1 MLPVDPLSRL
11 RHRLLTHAPNVGMPA
26 VAALPDLRLIRNE
39 QPYSNHCGAYEP
51 CVALIVQGRKRLT
64 LGGTLLDYGP
74 ERYLIASMDLPVTAA
89 LLEASPERPY
99 LALALRLDPR
109 EIASLM
115 LEVPPGGGG
124 GRADDDRALGT
135 GAVTPTLLDAFDRL
149 LALLDQPD
157 DIPAL
162 APLLRRE
169 IHYRLLTG
177 EAGARLRQ
185 MATAG
190 SPSQQVAR
198 AVALLNQRFDQPLR
212 VDDLARAAGMGAS
225 VFHQR
230 FKALT
235 AMSPLQYQKALRLS
249 EARRLM
255 LSDRLDASTAAY
267 RVGYESP
274 SQFSREYARRFG
286 APPARDIAA
295 LRERE
300 TV

>member
-1 MLPVDPLSRL
+1 MLPANPLARL
-11 RHRLLTHAPNVGMPA
+11 GARLMTHAPDVGIHP
-26 VAALPDLRLIRNE
+26 VPALPGLVLIRND
-39 QPYSNHCGAYEP
+39 QPYSNLCGAYEP
-51 CVALIVQGRKRLT
+51 CVALILQGRKRLV
-64 LGGTLLDYGP
+64 LGGTVLDYGP

-99 LALALRLDPR
+99 LALALRLEPR

-115 LEVPPGGGG
+115 LEVPPGPAPLRG
-124 GRADDDRALGT
+124 ADERALGT
-135 GAVTPTLLDAFDRL
+135 GAVTPPLLDAFDRL
-149 LALLDQPD
+149 LALLDQPA

-162 APLLRRE
+162 APLIRRE
-169 IHYRLLTG
+169 IHYRLLVG
-177 EAGARLRQ
+177 DAGPRLRQ

-190 SPSQQVAR
+190 SQNQQIAR
-198 AVALLNQRFDQPLR
+198 AVAMLNRRFDQPLR
-212 VDDLARAAGMGAS
+212 VDDLAREAGMGAT

-230 FKALT
+230 FKAHT
-235 AMSPLQYQKALRLS
+235 AMSPLQYQKALRLA

-255 LSDRLDASTAAY
+255 LSERLDAAAAAY

-300 TV
+300 TA